1 MLKTIAK
8 MSFMRVLSNHIAI
21 RVIEDEH
28 DRLSAVIRGMQ
39 HFVRAIGKGKKA
51 PDPKVFRAM
60 LLYISEYP
68 QKVHHPKEDRYLFAL
83 LRKRTNRVDQT
94 VYELESQHTQGE
106 SQTLALEH
114 ALTRY
119 ELEGAA
125 AFQPFFD
132 LVETY
137 AEFYSHHMGLEEDV
151 VLPAAVKFLKPDDWA
166 VIDAQFAA
174 NADPLAGSAYKES
187 LDKLFAQIV
196 DITPAPIG
204 RGPAS

>member
-1 MLKTIAK
+1 
-8 MSFMRVLSNHIAI
+8 MRVLSNHIAI

-39 HFVRAIGKGKKA
+39 HFVRAISKGKKA

-60 LLYISEYP
+60 LKYISEYP
-68 QKVHHPKEDRYLFAL
+68 HKVHHPKEDQYLFAR
-83 LRKRTNRVDQT
+83 LRERTDQLNQT
-94 VYELESQHTQGE
+94 LDELESQHLQGE
-106 SQTLALEH
+106 SQTLALEQ

-119 ELEGAA
+119 ELEGVA

-137 AEFYSHHMGLEEDV
+137 AEFYSHHMELEEDV
-151 VLPAAVKFLKPDDWA
+151 VLPAAIKFLKPDDWA

-187 LDKLFAQIV
+187 LDKLFSLIV
-196 DITPAPIG
+196 NIAPAPIG